1 MVASHSW
8 DTAGAANVGIHT
20 AFVNRRHL
28 PVEPLSV
35 ENTAF
40 DLTVESFAE
49 LADELE

>member
-20 AFVNRRHL
+20 AF
-28 PVEPLSV
+28 
-35 ENTAF
+35 